1 MKTKMTISFSGIL
14 MMLALISCSS
24 EDKKNDTVGKPASA
38 SKKAEMNMVVGIARI
53 EPEKGL
59 LNIYANANG
68 RISKIVAAENQSVS
82 KGSDLA
88 LLDNQTDNALLAIE
102 QSKAPAQNAAILSA
116 TQNAKAVLSDLQKAQ
131 KDEALNEQLFKA
143 RAITEQALNDS
154 KSKVTRLQYDY
165 QKLIA
170 DIAQQKSKVQEIDAN
185 IKYRK
190 AILSDR
196 QIKSAYPGRVLQW
209 DVHDGDYVTPGQ
221 KLGQYAPDGP
231 LIAVT
236 EVDELFSDKV
246 AKGMRAEIY
255 SQMNGQK
262 TGSGT
267 VVFIAGFLKKKS
279 LFSDEN
285 TVEDRRVREVKV
297 LLNTGAKVNINNKVD
312 CKIYLK

>member
-68 RISKIVAAENQSVS
+68 RISKIVAVENQSVS

-143 RAITEQALNDS
+143 KAITEQALNDS

-170 DIAQQKSKVQEIDAN
+170 DIAQQKSKEREIDAN

-196 QIKSAYPGRVLQW
+196 QIKSAFAGSVLQW
-209 DVHDGDYVTPGQ
+209 DVHEGDYVTPGQ
-221 KLGQYAPDGP
+221 KMGQFAPDGP

-246 AKGMRAEIY
+246 GKGMRAEIY

>member
-1 MKTKMTISFSGIL
+1 
-14 MMLALISCSS
+14 MLALISCSS
-24 EDKKNDTVGKPASA
+24 EDKKSDTVSKSDSA
-38 SKKAEMNMVVGIARI
+38 SKKAEMNTVVGVARI

-68 RISKIVAAENQSVS
+68 RISKIVATENQLVD

-143 RAITEQALNDS
+143 KAITEQALNDS

-165 QKLIA
+165 HKLIA
-170 DIAQQKSKVQEIDAN
+170 DIAEQRSKEREIDAN

-190 AILSDR
+190 TILSDR
-196 QIKSAYPGRVLQW
+196 QIKSAFAGSVLQW
-209 DVHDGDYVTPGQ
+209 DVHEGDYVTPGQ
-221 KLGQYAPDGP
+221 KMGQFAPDGP

-246 AKGMRAEIY
+246 GKGMRAEIY

>member
-1 MKTKMTISFSGIL
+1 MKTKITIPFSGIM
-14 MMLALISCSS
+14 MMLALISCSGENKKDETVS
-24 EDKKNDTVGKPASA
+24 KNDTA
-38 SKKAEMNMVVGIARI
+38 SKKADMNVVVGIARI

-68 RISKIVAAENQSVS
+68 RISEIITSENQYVS

-102 QSKAPAQNAAILSA
+102 QSKAPAQSAAILSA
-116 TQNAKAVLSDLQKAQ
+116 QQNAKALLSDLEKAQ
-131 KDEALNEQLFKA
+131 KDVALNEQLFNSK
-143 RAITEQALNDS
+143 AITEQALNDS

-170 DIAQQKSKVQEIDAN
+170 DISQQKSKVREINAS

-190 AILSDR
+190 SILSDR
-196 QIKSAYPGRVLQW
+196 QIKSAFAGAVLQW
-209 DVHDGDYVTPGQ
+209 DVHEGDYVTPGQ
-221 KLGQYAPDGP
+221 KLGQFAPDGA

-236 EVDELFSDKV
+236 EVDELFADKV
-246 AKGMRAEIY
+246 EKGMKAEIY

-262 TGSGT
+262 TGGGT
-267 VVFIAGFLKKKS
+267 VIYVAGFLKKKS

-285 TVEDRRVREVKV
+285 SVEDRRVREVKV
-297 LLNTGAKVNINNKVD
+297 LLSTGAKVNINNKVD

>member
-1 MKTKMTISFSGIL
+1 MKTKITIPFSGMM
-14 MMLALISCSS
+14 MMLALISCSGENKKDETVS
-24 EDKKNDTVGKPASA
+24 KNDT
-38 SKKAEMNMVVGIARI
+38 SKKADMNVVVGIARI

-68 RISKIVAAENQSVS
+68 RISKIIASENLSVS

-116 TQNAKAVLSDLQKAQ
+116 QQNARAILSDLKKAQ
-131 KDEALNEQLFKA
+131 RDVALNEQLFNSK
-143 RAITEQALNDS
+143 AITEQALNDS

-170 DIAQQKSKVQEIDAN
+170 DLSQQKSKVREIDAN
-185 IKYRK
+185 IKYRE

-196 QIKSAYPGRVLQW
+196 QIKSAFAGAVLQW
-209 DVHDGDYVTPGQ
+209 DVHESDYVTPGQ
-221 KLGQYAPDGP
+221 KLGQFAPDGA

-236 EVDELFSDKV
+236 EVDELFADKV
-246 AKGMRAEIY
+246 EKGMKAEIY

-267 VVFIAGFLKKKS
+267 VIYVAGFLRKKS

-285 TVEDRRVREVKV
+285 SVEDRRVREVKV
-297 LLNTGAKVNINNKVD
+297 LLSTGVKVNINNKVD

>member
-1 MKTKMTISFSGIL
+1 
-14 MMLALISCSS
+14 MLALISCFGENKKDDVVSKHNTAS
-24 EDKKNDTVGKPASA
+24 EKTGINI
-38 SKKAEMNMVVGIARI
+38 VVGIARI

-68 RISKIVAAENQSVS
+68 RISKIIAPENQSVS

-102 QSKAPAQNAAILSA
+102 QSKAPAQKAAILSA
-116 TQNAKAVLSDLQKAQ
+116 QKNAKAILSDLEKAQ
-131 KDEALNEQLFKA
+131 NDVALNEQLYNSK
-143 RAITEQALNDS
+143 AITEQALNDS
-154 KSKVTRLQYDY
+154 KSKVIRLQYDY
-165 QKLIA
+165 QKQIA
-170 DIAQQKSKVQEIDAN
+170 DIVQQESKVLEIDAN

-196 QIKSAYPGRVLQW
+196 QIESAFPGVVLQW
-209 DVHDGDYVTPGQ
+209 DVHQGDYVTPGQ
-221 KLGQYAPDGP
+221 KLGQFAPDGP
-231 LIAVT
+231 LIAIT

-246 AKGMRAEIY
+246 KKGMKAEIY

-262 TGSGT
+262 IGSGT
-267 VVFIAGFLKKKS
+267 VIYIAGFLKKKS

-285 TVEDRRVREVKV
+285 SVEDRRVREVKV
-297 LLNTGAKVNINNKVD
+297 LLSTDAKVNINNKVD

>member
-1 MKTKMTISFSGIL
+1 MKTKMTTPFLGIM

-267 VVFIAGFLKKKS
+267 VVFIAEFLKKKS

-297 LLNTGAKVNINNKVD
+297 LLNSGAKVNINNKVD

>member
-24 EDKKNDTVGKPASA
+24 ENKKNDTLSKTDSA
-38 SKKAEMNMVVGIARI
+38 SINTDMNIVVGVARV

-68 RISKIVAAENQSVS
+68 RIAKIVASENQLVS

-88 LLDNQTDNALLAIE
+88 LLDNQTDKALLAIE

-116 TQNAKAVLSDLQKAQ
+116 QQNANAILSDLQKAQ
-131 KDEALNEQLFKA
+131 KDQALNEQLFSAK
-143 RAITEQALNDS
+143 AITEQALNDS

-170 DIAQQKSKVQEIDAN
+170 DIAEQRSKTREIDAS

-190 AILSDR
+190 AILGDR
-196 QIKSAYPGRVLQW
+196 QIKSAFPGAVLQW
-209 DVHDGDYVTPGQ
+209 DVHEGDYVTPGQ
-221 KLGQYAPDGP
+221 KLGQFAPDGP

-246 AKGMRAEIY
+246 ARGMRAEIY

-262 TGSGT
+262 IGSGT
-267 VVFIAGFLKKKS
+267 VVFIAEFLKKKS

-285 TVEDRRVREVKV
+285 TVEDRRVREIKV
-297 LLNTGAKVNINNKVD
+297 LLNTVEKVNINNKVD

>member
-1 MKTKMTISFSGIL
+1 MKTKITISLSVIV
-14 MMLALISCSS
+14 MMALISCSG
-24 EDKKNDTVGKPASA
+24 ENKKDDTVSKNNTT
-38 SKKAEMNMVVGIARI
+38 SKKAVIDMVVGIARI

-59 LNIYANANG
+59 LNIYANASG
-68 RISKIVAAENQSVS
+68 RISKIIASENQSVS

-88 LLDNQTDNALLAIE
+88 LLDNQTDNALLSIE
-102 QSKAPAQNAAILSA
+102 QSKAPAQEAAILSA
-116 TQNAKAVLSDLQKAQ
+116 QQNAKALLSDLEKAQ
-131 KDEALNEQLFKA
+131 RDVALNEQLFNSK
-143 RAITEQALNDS
+143 AITEQALNDS
-154 KSKVTRLQYDY
+154 KSKVIRLQYDY
-165 QKLIA
+165 QKLMA
-170 DIAQQKSKVQEIDAN
+170 DIVQQQRKVQEIDAS

-196 QIKSAYPGRVLQW
+196 QIRSAFPGTVLQW
-209 DVHDGDYVTPGQ
+209 DVHEGDYVTPGQ
-221 KLGQYAPDGP
+221 KLGQFAPDGP

-246 AKGMRAEIY
+246 AKGMKAEIF

-262 TGSGT
+262 LGTGT
-267 VVFIAGFLKKKS
+267 VIYIAGFLKKKS

-297 LLNTGAKVNINNKVD
+297 LLDIDARVTINNKMD

>member
-1 MKTKMTISFSGIL
+1 MTIPFSGI
-14 MMLALISCSS
+14 MIALALVSCSGENKNDDPVS
-24 EDKKNDTVGKPASA
+24 KNDTV
-38 SKKAEMNMVVGIARI
+38 SKKAAIHMVVGIARI

-68 RISKIVAAENQSVS
+68 RISRIAASENESVS

-88 LLDNQTDNALLAIE
+88 LLDNQTDQALLDIE
-102 QSKAPAQNAAILSA
+102 QSKAPAQRAAILSA
-116 TQNAKAVLSDLQKAQ
+116 QQNAKAMLSDLEKAQ
-131 KDEALNEQLFKA
+131 KDVALNEQLFKSK
-143 RAITEQALNDS
+143 AITEQALNDS
-154 KSKVTRLQYDY
+154 KSKVNRLQYDY

-170 DIAQQKSKVQEIDAN
+170 DIGQQKSKVQEIDAN

-196 QIKSAYPGRVLQW
+196 QIKSAFSGRVLQW
-209 DVHDGDYVTPGQ
+209 DVHPGDYVTPGQ
-221 KLGQYAPDGP
+221 KLGQFAPDGP

-246 AKGMRAEIY
+246 EKGMKAEVF

-262 TGSGT
+262 IGSGT
-267 VVFIAGFLKKKS
+267 VTYVAGFLKKKS

-285 TVEDRRVREVKV
+285 SVEDRRVREVKV
-297 LLNTGAKVNINNKVD
+297 LLNAGSKVNLNNRVD